1 MRPPISLL
9 IVVSL
14 SFSLAHAQEQS
25 YPSVVVH
32 PNQEVT
38 VKNLHLQLAR
48 SPGETAALAGA
59 LETILDFPQ
68 LCCGRNSS
76 IPALPTSGRSNS
88 LQEIAT
94 KLNGK
99 HVLSDG
105 RPVFVAAHY
114 FSASAI
120 TSHQIVA
127 FLMENQ
133 TLLVQWDSHFF
144 VLRGAVFDDKVYSDG
159 NRDIILRKLRLFDPD
174 ATAAAHEIT
183 FDREKNQ
190 WSQVQGF
197 LLIKA
202 TRP

>member
-1 MRPPISLL
+1 MRYALVLL
-9 IVVSL
+9 CL
-14 SFSLAHAQEQS
+14 LLAFATIAAQDTS
-25 YPSVVVH
+25 YPSLVVH

-38 VKNLHLQLAR
+38 VKNLHLKLAR
-48 SPGETAALAGA
+48 WPGETAALAGA

-76 IPALPTSGRSNS
+76 IPALPASARSNS
-88 LQEIAT
+88 LQEIAA

-133 TLLVQWDSHFF
+133 ALLVQWDSHFF
-144 VLRGAVFDDKVYSDG
+144 VLSGAVFDDKVYSDG

-183 FDREKNQ
+183 FDREKDQ
-190 WSQVQGF
+190 WSEVQGF